1 MPTCFVE
8 RRDGKEKEREGGK
21 EKKEEER
28 EEGEMLKFC
37 QLADPVRYN
46 WQWSSISGF
55 LEISIEEIILNFP
68 KWILWKCYQRQ
79 QVNFYWIVLIIE
91 ML

>member
-46 WQWSSISGF
+46 
-55 LEISIEEIILNFP
+55 
-68 KWILWKCYQRQ
+68 
-79 QVNFYWIVLIIE
+79 
-91 ML
+91 